1 MKRMLKV
8 FGLSLGMITLVGLVL
23 AVFNIDRLK
32 RLHAVNTL
40 FAEEKIVANFSNM
53 KGAFAF
59 APIVENGDVEPWE
72 SQLKPLPE
80 SFHQNGTEK
89 STKEWLDAS
98 KTTSYI
104 VVQDGIITYED
115 YRLGTK
121 PDDLRMSWSVA
132 KAFLSA
138 AFGIAVEDG
147 LIDLND
153 SVDKYVPALKN
164 SAYKGVTVRNVL
176 NMSSGVKFD
185 ENYQDFWSDIK
196 KMGRVLA
203 IGGSMD
209 EFSIDVK
216 EREREQGIAR
226 KYVSIDTHVLS
237 MVLRA
242 ATGKRLIA
250 YVGEKIVSP
259 IGFER
264 SPYFITDSEGNA
276 FALGGLNVTSRDYAR
291 FAQMILN
298 KGMWQGK
305 QIVPAKWV
313 TDSTAPTAKKDL
325 ENDGWGYGYQ
335 WWMPPNSSKNGGDFL
350 ARGFN
355 GQYLYINP
363 TSRTVVVR
371 TAANAKSRQPLID
384 GSTAHQNNI
393 ALFRAIASSG
403 DK

>member
-1 MKRMLKV
+1 MKRVLKV
-8 FGLSLGMITLVGLVL
+8 FGLGLAVIILITLVF
-23 AVFNIDRLK
+23 AAFNIDRLK

-40 FAEEKIVANFSNM
+40 FAEEKIVSNFSNM
-53 KGAFAF
+53 KRAFAF
-59 APIVENGDVEPWE
+59 SPIVDSGDVESWKSE
-72 SQLKPLPE
+72 LKPLPE
-80 SFHQNGTEK
+80 SYSQNGIKK
-89 STKEWLDAS
+89 STQEWLEAS

-104 VVQDGIITYED
+104 VVQDGIITYEN
-115 YRLGTK
+115 YSLGTK

-153 SVDKYVPALKN
+153 PVDKYVPALKD

-226 KYVSIDTHVLS
+226 VYVSIDTHVLS

-250 YVGEKIVSP
+250 YIGEKIVSP
-259 IGFER
+259 IGFEQA
-264 SPYFITDSEGNA
+264 PYFITDSEGNA
-276 FALGGLNVTSRDYAR
+276 FALGGLNVTTRDYAR
-291 FAQMILN
+291 FSQMILD

-305 QIVPAKWV
+305 QIVPANWITK
-313 TDSTAPTAKKDL
+313 STAPTAKKDL
-325 ENDGWGYGYQ
+325 
-335 WWMPPNSSKNGGDFL
+335 
-350 ARGFN
+350 
-355 GQYLYINP
+355 
-363 TSRTVVVR
+363 
-371 TAANAKSRQPLID
+371 
-384 GSTAHQNNI
+384 
-393 ALFRAIASSG
+393 
-403 DK
+403 